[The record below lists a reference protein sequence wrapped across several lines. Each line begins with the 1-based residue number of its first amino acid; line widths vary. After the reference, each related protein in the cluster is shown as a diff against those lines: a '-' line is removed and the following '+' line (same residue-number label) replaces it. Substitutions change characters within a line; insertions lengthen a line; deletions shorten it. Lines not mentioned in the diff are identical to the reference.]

1 MVSDRRLFGVL
12 WREEV
17 RLHAELFGG
26 GRFLTFPLVI
36 FALALGGGLGLTLTG
51 TGPDAVLTGVRA
63 LTLAF
68 GLYAGTAGLVG
79 SDAMENLLGDV
90 TLLLSTTE
98 TLPLSPQRLLGL
110 FLLKDGCFYALAF
123 LLPLAAG
130 SVPLFV
136 LDAGVAGVS
145 GLSAGVAGVA
155 LVEAARLWIQTT
167 ALFALGMSVTFG
179 LIALRTRGA
188 PRWALVA
195 ALVALA
201 LATWRAGVAGAALG
215 RSALGPVLG
224 SAVFAL
230 AVSAGAL
237 AIFDSTY
244 QPPARSA
251 TAQFRGLS
259 ARIPGDENGIVARSL
274 LELARSSGGFAKPLV
289 SATLLLAVVGGLVG
303 IVEAIVGVRPAP
315 GVFFGSVLG
324 LSAFTTYTWLTMF
337 DEPESYLVLP
347 LSATDVLA
355 AKRRAF
361 LIVGLPTSLVA
372 YAVALAIFPT
382 SLADAAAGATLVV
395 GFSLYVFGVT
405 TALAGFDP
413 NEFLFDVVR
422 FAAFSVAI
430 AAVVVPPV
438 IASFLPGPP
447 RWVLGAT
454 VSGGGVLAVVGYGLS
469 VWAGGH
475 WERNL
480 RE

>member
-26 GRFLTFPLVI
+26 GRFLTFPVVI

-51 TGPDAVLTGVRA
+51 TGPDAVLTGVRTLA
-63 LTLAF
+63 LAF

-98 TLPLSPQRLLGL
+98 TLPLSPRRLLGL

-136 LDAGVAGVS
+136 LDAGVASAG
-145 GLSAGVAGVA
+145 GLSVSVVGVA
-155 LVEAARLWIQTT
+155 LAEAARLWAQTM
-167 ALFALGMSVTFG
+167 ALFAVGMSVTFG
-179 LIALRTRGA
+179 LIALRTRGT

-195 ALVALA
+195 TLVALA
-201 LATWRAGVAGAALG
+201 LATWRTGVAGAFIGPPAF
-215 RSALGPVLG
+215 GPVLG
-224 SAVFAL
+224 SAMVAL

-237 AIFDSTY
+237 AMYDSTY

-259 ARIPGDENGIVARSL
+259 TRLPGEESGIVARSL
-274 LELARSSGGFAKPLV
+274 LELARSSGGLAKPLV

-303 IVEAIVGVRPAP
+303 VVEAIVGVRPAP
-315 GVFFGSVLG
+315 GIFFGSVLG

-347 LSATDVLA
+347 LSASDVLA

-382 SLADAAAGATLVV
+382 SLADAAAGAALVV

-422 FAAFSVAI
+422 FAVFSVAI
-430 AAVVVPPV
+430 AGVVVPPV

-447 RWVLGAT
+447 RWVLTAT
-454 VSGGGVLAVVGYGLS
+454 VAGGGVLAAVGYGLS

-475 WERNL
+475 WERAL

>member
-1 MVSDRRLFGVL
+1 MVSDRRLFAVL

-17 RLHAELFGG
+17 RLHAKLFGG

-36 FALALGGGLGLTLTG
+36 FALAIGGGLGLTLTG
-51 TGPDAVLTGVRA
+51 TGPDAVLTGVRT

-98 TLPLSPQRLLGL
+98 TLPLSPRRLLGL

-136 LDAGVAGVS
+136 LDAGVAGV
-145 GLSAGVAGVA
+145 GELSAGVVSVA
-155 LVEAARLWIQTT
+155 LTEAARLWLQTT
-167 ALFALGMSVTFG
+167 TLFALGMSVTVG
-179 LIALRTRGA
+179 LIALRTRRA
-188 PRWALVA
+188 PRWVLGLTLGGLALVA
-195 ALVALA
+195 
-201 LATWRAGVAGAALG
+201 WRTGVVGAALG
-215 RSALGPVLG
+215 SPSVRTVVGSALL
-224 SAVFAL
+224 AL
-230 AVSAGAL
+230 VVSIGAL
-237 AIFDSTY
+237 AIYDSAY

-259 ARIPGDENGIVARSL
+259 ARIPGDGNDIVARSL
-274 LELARSSGGFAKPLV
+274 LELARSSGGFGKPLV

-337 DEPESYLVLP
+337 DEPESYLMLP
-347 LSATDVLA
+347 LSATNVLA

-361 LIVGLPTSLVA
+361 LIVGLPTSLAA
-372 YAVALAIFPT
+372 YAVALVMFPT

-430 AAVVVPPV
+430 AAVVVPLV

-447 RWVLGAT
+447 LWVLGVA
-454 VSGGGVLAVVGYGLS
+454 VSGGGALAVVGYGLS

>member
-1 MVSDRRLFGVL
+1 VVSDRRLFGVL

-26 GRFLTFPLVI
+26 GRFLTFPLAI
-36 FALALGGGLGLTLTG
+36 FALGLGGGLGLTLTG
-51 TGPDAVLTGVRA
+51 TGPDAVLTGVRT

-98 TLPLSPQRLLGL
+98 TLPLSPRRLLGL
-110 FLLKDGCFYALAF
+110 FLLKDGCFYALTF

-136 LDAGVAGVS
+136 LDAGVAGVG
-145 GLSAGVAGVA
+145 GLSAGVVSVA
-155 LVEAARLWIQTT
+155 LAEAARLWIQTT
-167 ALFALGMSVTFG
+167 ALFALGMSVTVG

-188 PRWALVA
+188 PRWVLG
-195 ALVALA
+195 LTLGGLA
-201 LATWRAGVAGAALG
+201 LAAWRTGVAGAALG
-215 RSALGPVLG
+215 SPSVGTVVG
-224 SAVFAL
+224 SAVLAL
-230 AVSAGAL
+230 VVSVGAL
-237 AIFDSTY
+237 AIYDSAY

-251 TAQFRGLS
+251 TAQVRGLS
-259 ARIPGDENGIVARSL
+259 TRIPGDVNGIVARSL

-303 IVEAIVGVRPAP
+303 IVKAIVGVRPAP

-337 DEPESYLVLP
+337 DEPESYLVFP
-347 LSATDVLA
+347 LAATDVIA

-382 SLADAAAGATLVV
+382 SPADATAGATLVV
-395 GFSLYVFGVT
+395 GYSLYVFGVT

-447 RWVLGAT
+447 LWVLGAT
-454 VSGGGVLAVVGYGLS
+454 VSGGIVLAVVGFGLS
-469 VWAGGH
+469 VWAGQR